1 MAERSALLTSKTTS
15 GLDIL
20 YPITKVENI
29 DDLEEATCDQ
39 NGLMSSTDKAKLDR
53 MPCLRVDKDG
63 VYYEI

>member
-20 YPITKVENI
+20 YPITKIENI
-29 DDLEEATCDQ
+29 ADLDEATCDQ
-39 NGLMSSTDKAKLDR
+39 HGLMSTADKAKLDR
-53 MPCLRVDKDG
+53 MPCLRGDEGG